1 MMSGV
6 PTAQSSASEPD
17 ECLAFLREY
26 LPAKDRNTTSEQ
38 YLKDNV
44 DLALRAR
51 SQSVWAAAV
60 PWDMFLN
67 EVLPHRNLDEPV
79 DNWRPLFYQ
88 LFKPLVVN
96 ASSLTEAAQILNRD
110 IWKIWGIH
118 FKADQAPEI
127 LSPSQT
133 IKAGYASCSGL
144 SIFLVNACRAVG
156 IPARV
161 AGTPSW
167 VQDRRDSAEE
177 RFNNHNWVEVW
188 DGVWS
193 FTGAAEYNA
202 AGFNRTWFF
211 PHPATSQIP
220 GDKMHAIYAASYR
233 TTSDGY
239 FPLAWNPDET
249 GVPAVDV
256 TQYYLHAEQRSI
268 VSS

>member
-1 MMSGV
+1 MYPLALSSASKTDMPRTAWHVRVPLLVISLYWAVSIQAAAMMSGV

-161 AGTPSW
+161 AG
-167 VQDRRDSAEE
+167 Q
-177 RFNNHNWVEVW
+177 
-188 DGVWS
+188 
-193 FTGAAEYNA
+193 
-202 AGFNRTWFF
+202 
-211 PHPATSQIP
+211 
-220 GDKMHAIYAASYR
+220 
-233 TTSDGY
+233 
-239 FPLAWNPDET
+239 
-249 GVPAVDV
+249 
-256 TQYYLHAEQRSI
+256 
-268 VSS
+268 